1 MVIPI
6 ALALMAKGVYD
17 KTTNDSRAA
26 AEHEEDRQFAK
37 MKQEREVK
45 SWQDED
51 NYRAGIRRAV
61 APASIDPNMVK
72 AEEQDNRDVGQPGE
86 PAPTQQGFR
95 VNGQVLGSMA
105 DAQKTADTYNAPS
118 AVNARMSAAALQAG
132 RPVEAQQL
140 RSGARQEQVADLQ
153 VDQLKQAAERD
164 KKLRE
169 VGGLIKKGWP
179 AVAEVYARYDDGMN
193 AKVEPDGKGGATVIG
208 IDGSGKEV
216 SRTKYASLP
225 DFFADVVAEFDPTK
239 WIGMHEKKTERAES
253 ERRWN
258 AEMDLRTKSEARRA
272 AHDDR
277 IAGIAERKAA
287 GATSGGALWTDK
299 DDAFIRKH
307 FSTKDQATGQATVDA
322 GGMRFAKELAFAGA
336 QANGGDTT
344 SSIAKALE
352 ADAQIRASAGNDP
365 KKIEELRQGYL
376 DRLYG
381 RQPKEG
387 ATKATATATGQ
398 PTQQSRPA
406 AQKRPE
412 PQLPPDEQALAAAKQ
427 ELAAA
432 AATVQRYGSRQRQAD
447 PEGFKAS
454 MAAVQAAQAKVASA
468 TEQLVMNAP
477 QMSQAAAFGIYPR

>member
-1 MVIPI
+1 MLPI

-37 MKQEREVK
+37 MKQERQARA
-45 SWQDED
+45 WQDED
-51 NYRAGIRRAV
+51 NLKASMRMAA
-61 APASIDPNMVK
+61 APASVDPNMVK

-105 DAQKTADTYNAPS
+105 EAQKAADTHNAPG
-118 AVNARMSAAALQAG
+118 AVNARMSSALLQAG

-153 VDQLKQAAERD
+153 ADQLKQAAERD

-277 IAGIAERKAA
+277 IAGIAERKSAA
-287 GATSGGALWTDK
+287 SDPLSKLPPAVKLRAEGLRTEISQLNQA
-299 DDAFIRKH
+299 I
-307 FSTKDQATGQATVDA
+307 TKAQADGSWQP
-322 GGMRFAKELAFAGA
+322 GSPGAKELATRKAALGLQLNQVLAPYMKGDGGVGDDALGLFGDEPPAKPSPGAAASPAPAPTAGA
-336 QANGGDTT
+336 
-344 SSIAKALE
+344 
-352 ADAQIRASAGNDP
+352 
-365 KKIEELRQGYL
+365 
-376 DRLYG
+376 
-381 RQPKEG
+381 
-387 ATKATATATGQ
+387 
-398 PTQQSRPA
+398 PA
-406 AQKRPE
+406 AAPAQPS
-412 PQLPPDEQALAAAKQ
+412 AI
-427 ELAAA
+427 
-432 AATVQRYGSRQRQAD
+432 
-447 PEGFKAS
+447 AS
-454 MAAVQAAQAKVASA
+454 MASAIQQNRREASQQGAEYQQLQRRAQEAMSGGAALTQQERALARQYGIA
-468 TEQLVMNAP
+468 T
-477 QMSQAAAFGIYPR
+477 